1 MCTEPYR
8 EREAQR
14 TNQRERVAWVNRE
27 GSENWED
34 LSREALRQ
42 DGLLGGI
49 EVSPPSKWQPRAAQ
63 LLDEGAPTLLCRF
76 GKEVGRLANECKLYV
91 GSSAVR
97 SRGAYAGDLLVM
109 NAGNSYAVELVHI
122 RRNDAKEAEAIEE
135 WALAV

>member
-1 MCTEPYR
+1 
-8 EREAQR
+8 
-14 TNQRERVAWVNRE
+14 VAWVNRE
-27 GSENWED
+27 GSQHRED

-42 DGLLGGI
+42 DGLLGSIKVG
-49 EVSPPSKWQPRAAQ
+49 PPSERQPSAAQ

-76 GKEVGRLANECKLYV
+76 GKEVSRLANECKLYV
-91 GSSAVR
+91 GGSAVR
-97 SRGAYAGDLLVM
+97 SRGAYTGDLLVV